1 MEKIVEQFKA
11 LIHGRVQGVGY
22 RFFAERFALEL
33 GITGYA
39 KNLYNGD
46 VEVVAQAEKVVLET
60 FLAKLREGPRMSK
73 VTDIDVEWQ
82 SVSEQYPNFDIQF

>member
-1 MEKIVEQFKA
+1 MIEQFKA

-22 RFFAERFALEL
+22 RFFAERWANEL

-46 VEVVAQAEKVVLET
+46 VEVVAQGDKPSLET
-60 FLAKLREGPRMSK
+60 YLAKLREGPHASRVSN
-73 VTDIDVEWQ
+73 IDVEWQ
-82 SVSEQYPNFDIQF
+82 PITDHYPSFDIQF

>member
-1 MEKIVEQFKA
+1 MTEQFKA

-22 RFFAERFALEL
+22 RFFTERWANDL

-46 VEVVAQAEKVVLET
+46 VEVLAQGDKPRLEAY
-60 FLAKLREGPRMSK
+60 LAKLREGPRASR
-73 VTDIDVEWQ
+73 VTDIEIEWQ
-82 SVSEQYPNFDIQF
+82 PISEHYPNFDIRF